1 MCVVYVDQLV
11 VMSLWRWRETVTD
24 NDGGGTGDLS
34 VLAVRHVRYVTSVH
48 FVSHPFTLYSPAI
61 ASSSG
66 SICH

>member
-1 MCVVYVDQLV
+1 MCGVCRSAGGDEFVAVERD
-11 VMSLWRWRETVTD
+11 RVTD